1 VGDVFHTFDGH
12 CSPFITSKGKLTRQF
27 FGRMVFCLPMSATDW
42 KQGPT
47 QALSIAV
54 DLDALRVRLQKMSDD
69 ELLRFGKQIHDLVYP
84 LTYGANGKPSVSAFS
99 IQLDEA
105 RKEWRRRNAP

>member
-1 VGDVFHTFDGH
+1 
-12 CSPFITSKGKLTRQF
+12 
-27 FGRMVFCLPMSATDW
+27 MSTTDW

-69 ELLRFGKQIHDLVYP
+69 ELIAFGKQMRSLVYP
-84 LTYGANGKPSVSAFS
+84 LRYGFNGKPTISAFS

-105 RKEWRRRNAP
+105 RKEWRRRHNPANATTPKIVL